1 MASILALLSSALWG
15 SADYQAGNLSK
26 KFPAIAVLGTTQA
39 IGLLTGLFLVVVN
52 GEWSAEA
59 FGTGGYFWPGVCAG
73 LFGYAGLM
81 CLYAGLS
88 TGRMGVV
95 SPISAL
101 SALLPFGYA
110 VIVKDNNLTSIVL
123 FGALLAIAGGFFTSG
138 PEVSQGLPLKP
149 ILLALGAALGFGS
162 ALIAMAI
169 GSEGSA
175 LATMTMMRATTF
187 IPSLILFAKFRGIGG
202 LGRKELPSL
211 LFIGIADFL
220 ANLLLG
226 VATTKG
232 ILALAMVLGALYPV
246 ATVLLAFYF
255 LNERLHKV
263 QYFGIAC
270 AVVGVAIISAF

>member
-1 MASILALLSSALWG
+1 MASFLALVSSALWG
-15 SADYQAGNLSK
+15 SADFQAGNLSK
-26 KFPAIAVLGTTQA
+26 RFPAIAVLGTTQA
-39 IGLLTGLFLVVVN
+39 FGLLTGIFLVAVN
-52 GEWSAEA
+52 DEWSAPA
-59 FGTGGYFWPGVCAG
+59 FGTGGYFFPGIFAG
-73 LFGYAGLM
+73 LFGYLGLI

-101 SALLPFGYA
+101 SALIPFSYA
-110 VIVKDNNLTSIVL
+110 VLIKDNKLSTIVL
-123 FGALLAIAGGFFTSG
+123 IGAILAIAGGFFTSG
-138 PEVSQGLPLKP
+138 PELSQGLPLRP
-149 ILLALGAALGFGS
+149 ILLALGAALGFGG

-187 IPSLILFAKFRGIGG
+187 IPSLLLFLKFRSIGG
-202 LGRKELPSL
+202 LGKKQLPQL

-232 ILALAMVLGALYPV
+232 ILALAMVLGAVYPV
-246 ATVLLAFYF
+246 ATVLLAFF
-255 LNERLHKV
+255 ILHERLQRV
-263 QYFGIAC
+263 QYIGIAC